1 VAAPSNDDGAADARN
16 GRETG
21 MRVELNER
29 ERKLREA
36 FVETRGF
43 WSDPLQAL
51 LETDP
56 DFFAAFLRLA
66 AVPWRTG
73 SLDPK
78 VKELVCIAVDGAATH
93 LYEPGFRLHVRRA
106 LELGAT
112 KEELLEVLQLTSTLG
127 IHACNIGVPL
137 LQEAMAETGSLAPQT
152 LTERQEELK
161 ADFTAKRGY
170 WHSFWNGLL
179 ELDPDFF
186 EGYTEFSSHPWTQGV
201 LEPKVK
207 ELIYTAFDASA
218 THLYVPGLR
227 QHIENALA
235 YGATAAEI
243 MEVFEIASLIGIHT
257 CTMGIPIVLEE
268 LARADSTGAGS

>member
-1 VAAPSNDDGAADARN
+1 
-16 GRETG
+16 

-78 VKELVCIAVDGAATH
+78 VKELVCIAVDAAATH
-93 LYEPGFRLHVRRA
+93 LYAPGVREHIRRA
-106 LELGAT
+106 LEHGAT
-112 KEELLEVLQLTSTLG
+112 REEIVEELQLTSTLG
-127 IHACNIGVPL
+127 IHSCTIGVPL
-137 LQEAMAETGSLAPQT
+137 LLEVMAESGEAELPP
-152 LTERQEELK
+152 LDERQERLK
-161 ADFTAKRGY
+161 SDFEARRGY
-170 WHSFWNGLL
+170 WHSFWDGLL
-179 ELDPDFF
+179 ALDPDFF
-186 EGYTEFSSHPWTQGV
+186 EAYLEFSSHPWTEGV
-201 LEPKVK
+201 LEPRVK
-207 ELIYTAFDASA
+207 ELVYTAFDASA

-227 QHIENALA
+227 QHVKNALA
-235 YGATAAEI
+235 HGATPGEI
-243 MEVFEIASLIGIHT
+243 MEVFELASAIGIQA
-257 CTMGIPIVLEE
+257 CAVALPILADELE
-268 LARADSTGAGS
+268 RVG

>member
-1 VAAPSNDDGAADARN
+1 VALTARQ
-16 GRETG
+16 RE
-21 MRVELNER
+21 
-29 ERKLREA
+29 LRDA
-36 FVETRGF
+36 FVDTRGF
-43 WSDPLQAL
+43 WSESLSGL
-51 LETDP
+51 LELDP
-56 DFFAAFLRLA
+56 DFFASFFRLS

-73 SLDPK
+73 TLDPK

-93 LYEPGFRLHVRRA
+93 LYEPGFRQHVRRA

-137 LQEAMAETGSLAPQT
+137 LQEALAAAGPVDAPP
-152 LTERQEELK
+152 LTERQEQLK
-161 ADFTAKRGY
+161 ADFAAKRGY
-170 WHSFWNGLL
+170 WHQFWDGLL
-179 ELDPDFF
+179 QLDPDFF

-235 YGATAAEI
+235 YGATAEEI

-257 CTMGIPIVLEE
+257 CTMGVPILIEE
-268 LARADSTGAGS
+268 LERAEAAGAGG